1 MTENIYSIRQAC
13 TTKSLILTE
22 DTQYL
27 FRGLVV
33 LIQPLVFIPSQNRP
47 NQAQSNYVA
56 RCILH
61 VNSVSS
67 IKGLWQ
73 ANSSIPQQ
81 TYQYLSKPEDHHQR
95 QQPFFFSSF
104 VHKCNVMDPIDVHVL
119 TSHSRQ
125 WLDQSK
131 EEEDWV
137 CGPSLYTCLISYF
150 NKYPFLPLLWNLK
163 QTTVLLQLLPVL

>member
-1 MTENIYSIRQAC
+1 MCKDATHLTEKIHSIRQAC
-13 TTKSLILTE
+13 TTKSLLLIE
-22 DTQYL
+22 DTEYPFSSL
-27 FRGLVV
+27 LV
-33 LIQPLVFIPSQNRP
+33 LIQPLVFIPSWNRP
-47 NQAQSNYVA
+47 SQAQSNYVA

-73 ANSSIPQQ
+73 ANLSIPQQ
-81 TYQYLSKPEDHHQR
+81 TCQYLSKPEEHHQR

-125 WLDQSK
+125 WLDQFK
-131 EEEDWV
+131 QDKDWV
-137 CGPSLYTCLISYF
+137 CGPSLYTF
-150 NKYPFLPLLWNLK
+150 
-163 QTTVLLQLLPVL
+163 